1 MSTSSSPTWRSYLG
15 TASRWSAMLARV
27 IMTDQTGWFLPDD
40 ELKFLEHPE
49 DAAKRIL
56 HEQLGVTSLA
66 LRLDHI
72 ESFQGNDRSWHLV
85 FHFVAEVSDPG
96 DIQAGAG
103 VSSLQWFS
111 LGQLPERKDVAHH
124 GWALDVI
131 AKITANRVSSAPSL
145 RLITGTEISA

>member
-1 MSTSSSPTWRSYLG
+1 MTTVPESTCNVHKLIADVALLSGDRIALVRYARSGDY
-15 TASRWSAMLARV
+15 
-27 IMTDQTGWFLPDD
+27 DNQTGWFLPDD

-56 HEQLGVTSLA
+56 HEQLGVTSLTP
-66 LRLDHI
+66 RLDHI

-131 AKITANRVSSAPSL
+131 EKIMAARDVSTL
-145 RLITGTEISA
+145 